1 MKTSQSYAASQQSVG
16 AARRFVSELITDL
29 TPEQQDAVI
38 LMVSELATNALVHA
52 ASGFQLTIDRTK
64 TRLRVSVA
72 DLGAGTPSLQ
82 SPPSRQPHGR
92 GLRIVEEL
100 SDEWGTSEAPK
111 KGKTVWFRLNL
122 TAPAQAGRQS
132 AAEAGRQRD
141 GRQPSKDG
149 GGRDPDRMS
158 ARSDASTGPPRSS
171 SDRTSRAHANRVQRP
186 GASRR
191 RRIHARTGPRDG
203 RVGSP
208 YAQRVAT
215 CRS

>member
-1 MKTSQSYAASQQSVG
+1 MKTSQSFAASQQSVG
-16 AARRFVSELITDL
+16 AARRFVSELVSDL
-29 TPEQQDAVI
+29 TPELQDAVI

-72 DLGAGTPSLQ
+72 DLGAGIPSLQ

-122 TAPAQAGRQS
+122 TVPAPAS
-132 AAEAGRQRD
+132 RQRD
-141 GRQPSKDG
+141 GRQPIEED
-149 GGRDPDRMS
+149 GGRDQDRIS
-158 ARSDASTGPPRSS
+158 ARSEASSGPPRSS
-171 SDRTSRAHANRVQRP
+171 SERTSRAQTNSGQRP
-186 GASRR
+186 RASGRR
-191 RRIHARTGPRDG
+191 RTRAGTGP

-208 YAQRVAT
+208 YTQRVAT

>member
-1 MKTSQSYAASQQSVG
+1 MKTSQSFAASQESVG

-29 TPEQQDAVI
+29 TPELQDAVI

-72 DLGAGTPSLQ
+72 DLGAGVPSLQ

-111 KGKTVWFRLNL
+111 KGKTVWFTLNL
-122 TAPAQAGRQS
+122 TAAAQPGRQK
-132 AAEAGRQRD
+132 D
-141 GRQPSKDG
+141 GRQPVEAEGDG
-149 GGRDPDRMS
+149 DRRPMRV
-158 ARSDASTGPPRSS
+158 RSDPSATPSRNPSN
-171 SDRTSRAHANRVQRP
+171 RTSRAHADGVGP
-186 GASRR
+186 PRR
-191 RRIHARTGPRDG
+191 RRIHAGSGPRAG
-203 RVGSP
+203 RAGRAGRL
-208 YAQRVAT
+208 YAQRLAT

>member
-1 MKTSQSYAASQQSVG
+1 MKTSQSFAASQESVG
-16 AARRFVSELITDL
+16 AARRFVSELISDL
-29 TPEQQDAVI
+29 TPELQDAVI

-52 ASGFQLTIDRTK
+52 ASGFQLTVDRMK

-72 DLGAGTPSLQ
+72 DLGAGVPSLQ

-122 TAPAQAGRQS
+122 TAPAQAS
-132 AAEAGRQRD
+132 RQRD
-141 GRQPSKDG
+141 GRQPIEED
-149 GGRDPDRMS
+149 GGRDQDRMS
-158 ARSDASTGPPRSS
+158 ARTETSTGPPRSS

-186 GASRR
+186 RASRR
-191 RRIHARTGPRDG
+191 RRIHAGTGPRDG
-203 RVGSP
+203 RVGSS

>member
-1 MKTSQSYAASQQSVG
+1 MKTSQSFAASQQSVG

-29 TPEQQDAVI
+29 TPELQDAVI

-72 DLGAGTPSLQ
+72 DLGAGVPSLQ

-122 TAPAQAGRQS
+122 TAAQ
-132 AAEAGRQRD
+132 AGRQRD
-141 GRQPSKDG
+141 GRQPVEVDG
-149 GGRDPDRMS
+149 DGDRRPMRV
-158 ARSDASTGPPRSS
+158 RSESSSTPSRSSS
-171 SDRTSRAHANRVQRP
+171 SDRTPRAHANRVGRP
-186 GASRR
+186 GPPRR
-191 RRIHARTGPRDG
+191 RRTHAGSGPRAE
-203 RVGSP
+203 RVL
-208 YAQRVAT
+208 YLQRVAI

>member
-1 MKTSQSYAASQQSVG
+1 MKSSQSFPASQQSVG
-16 AARRFVSELITDL
+16 AARRFVSETITDL
-29 TPEQQDAVI
+29 TPEVQDAVI

-64 TRLRVSVA
+64 TRLLVSVA

-122 TAPAQAGRQS
+122 TAPSQASRQGAGRQPI
-132 AAEAGRQRD
+132 E
-141 GRQPSKDG
+141 KDE
-149 GGRDPDRMS
+149 GRDQDRMS

-171 SDRTSRAHANRVQRP
+171 SDRTSRAHANRVQR
-186 GASRR
+186 AATSRR
-191 RRIHARTGPRDG
+191 RRIHAGTRPGD
-203 RVGSP
+203 GSP

>member
-1 MKTSQSYAASQQSVG
+1 MKTSQSFAASQQSVG

-29 TPEQQDAVI
+29 TPELQDAVI

-72 DLGAGTPSLQ
+72 DLGAGVPSLQ

-122 TAPAQAGRQS
+122 TAAAQ
-132 AAEAGRQRD
+132 AGRQRD
-141 GRQPSKDG
+141 GRQPVEVDG
-149 GGRDPDRMS
+149 DGDGDGDRRPMKV
-158 ARSDASTGPPRSS
+158 RSESSSTPSRSSS
-171 SDRTSRAHANRVQRP
+171 SDRTPRAHANRVGRP
-186 GASRR
+186 GPPRR
-191 RRIHARTGPRDG
+191 RRTRAGSGPRAE
-203 RVGSP
+203 RVS
-208 YAQRVAT
+208 YLQRVAT